1 MCGLIQFSLE
11 RYGTSHDLAESII
24 PSATPRMYISFSN
37 LFLRIKNCEMRR
49 LELPASKEVLCNS
62 FVFLE
67 SECFAIAQKLLTLFP
82 EDRVFYQLL
91 CLLYILK

>member
-11 RYGTSHDLAESII
+11 RDGTSHDLAESII
-24 PSATPRMYISFSN
+24 PRATPRLYINFSG
-37 LFLRIKNCEMRR
+37 LFLRIKKCEMRGI
-49 LELPASKEVLCNS
+49 ELSTSKEVFCNS
-62 FVFLE
+62 FIFLK
-67 SECFAIAQKLLTLFP
+67 SEFAIAEKLLTLFL